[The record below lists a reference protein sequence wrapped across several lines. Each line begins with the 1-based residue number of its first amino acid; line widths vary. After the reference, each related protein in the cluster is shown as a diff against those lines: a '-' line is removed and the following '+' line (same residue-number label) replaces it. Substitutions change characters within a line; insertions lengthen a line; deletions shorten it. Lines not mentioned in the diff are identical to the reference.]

1 MMLFAHLRMADFPT
15 QEVGDKV
22 VEWYQTANVKG
33 LGFVC
38 HGVSALI
45 EAYVDG
51 VPLVSER
58 EVTGFTNAEED
69 IVNIFN
75 LK

>member
-1 MMLFAHLRMADFPT
+1 MADFPT

-22 VEWYQTANVKG
+22 VEWYNSPNVRG

-45 EAYVDG
+45 EAQLDG
-51 VPLVSER
+51 EPLVSGR

-69 IVNIFN
+69 IVTILNSEYD
-75 LK
+75 LR